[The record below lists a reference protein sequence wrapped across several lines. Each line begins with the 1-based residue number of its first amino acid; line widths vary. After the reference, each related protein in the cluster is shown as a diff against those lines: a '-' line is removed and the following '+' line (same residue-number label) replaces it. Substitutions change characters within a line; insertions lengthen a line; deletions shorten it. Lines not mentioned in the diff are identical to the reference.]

1 MQYRLQTAL
10 ALLAFLIPMVIV
22 AYDSFT
28 EKPIED
34 YPQPG
39 AGGNIV
45 ISDQPILYPVWTW
58 RLGDDIIPY
67 PFPAR
72 DRPSLDCDDGS
83 VYSYLFMRFMFYEV
97 EFACGNLEK
106 TGESFSQSN
115 HYWTVVTDN
124 TGKRYPYD
132 WGFYIPDE
140 QHFEYYPKSYRYIL
154 ENSVIK
160 DPL

>member
-1 MQYRLQTAL
+1 MKYKLQLVL

-34 YPQPG
+34 YPPPG
-39 AGGNIV
+39 ADGNIV
-45 ISDQPILYPVWTW
+45 ISDQLYPVWDW
-58 RLGDDIIPY
+58 QLGDDIIPC

-72 DRPSLDCDDGS
+72 DRPALDCDDVS
-83 VYSYLFMRFMFYEV
+83 IYSYLFMRFMNYDV
-97 EFACGNLEK
+97 EFAYGNLEK
-106 TGESFSQSN
+106 TGESNSQSN
-115 HYWTVVTDN
+115 HYWVVATDN

-132 WGFYIPDE
+132 WGYYCQDE
-140 QHFEYYPKSYRYIL
+140 QHFEYRIKSYRYVL